1 MKVKLEDIIEAIEM
15 QSEENRAY
23 LNLKTGEV
31 VYVSLDELS
40 MAEEEEG
47 EFETLPEWRQNELK
61 LAIDI
66 VENFEEYVSLPTRFE
81 INEYR
86 MMENFCFSLN
96 DNNKSEILL
105 HSIKGKGAFRRFK
118 DNAIRLRI
126 ASNWYDYRNNCY
138 KEIAREFCESNN
150 INYID

>member
-1 MKVKLEDIIEAIEM
+1 MKVKLEDIIEGIEM

-23 LNLKTGEV
+23 LNLKTGGV

-40 MAEEEEG
+40 MAEEEED
-47 EFETLPEWRQNELK
+47 FETLPEWQQNELK

-66 VENFEEYVSLPTRFE
+66 VENFEDYVSLRACIE

-86 MMENFCFSLN
+86 MMENFCFSLK

-118 DNAIRLRI
+118 DNAIRLGI
-126 ASNWYDYRNNCY
+126 VSKWYDYRNNCY